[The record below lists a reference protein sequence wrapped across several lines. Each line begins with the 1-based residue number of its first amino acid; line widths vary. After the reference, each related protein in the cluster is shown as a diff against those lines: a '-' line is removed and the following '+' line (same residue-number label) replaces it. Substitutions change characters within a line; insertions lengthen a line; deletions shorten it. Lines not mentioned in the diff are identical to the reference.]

1 MGITLPYL
9 RIATK
14 ERATMATQSGQSN
27 HVCTCEMC
35 RQHPYSTVAEHHRAI
50 NRVLATLDE
59 KNRRRFVGLLAL
71 QWGRGGIQRLIEITG
86 LSRNTIVRG
95 RMDLRRPRRAPTT
108 ARVRQAGA
116 GRKRVEKNS
125 RGS

>member
-1 MGITLPYL
+1 
-9 RIATK
+9 
-14 ERATMATQSGQSN
+14 MATQSGQSS
-27 HVCTCEMC
+27 HVCTCDLC
-35 RQHPYSTVAEHHRAI
+35 QQHPYSTVAEHHRAI

-59 KNRRRFVGLLAL
+59 RNRRRFVGLLAL
-71 QWGRGGIQRLIEITG
+71 QWGRGGVQRLVEITG

-95 RMDLRRPRRAPTT
+95 RLELQRPQRAPKTT
-108 ARVRQAGA
+108 RVRQAGA